1 MFVGEEKVMKVA
13 DQIWVATALLHQ
25 DHPAKPGVDFS
36 IQEIVQ
42 RAVSA
47 LPEDGYRPGL
57 PIHAS
62 LHCVAN
68 KPSNPA
74 PYQMLYET
82 AHGRRRLFRAG
93 DDIPHKYRRKGKIH
107 PRKADLPAKYQPLV
121 DWDNEVDAR
130 SRDIQQSQNQDRP
143 SAARQAGEITSAS
156 DRTFNAVLEK
166 EYRGLPKCLK
176 DLRTGHG
183 VPELEPPARLWALG
197 RMA

>member
-1 MFVGEEKVMKVA
+1 MKVA

-25 DHPAKPGVDFS
+25 DHSDEPDVDFS

-47 LPEDGYRPGL
+47 SPEDGYRPGL

-68 KPSNPA
+68 KPPNPA

-82 AHGRRRLFRAG
+82 GYGRRRLFRAG
-93 DDIPHKYRRKGKIH
+93 VDIPHDYRKKGKIH

-121 DWDNEVDAR
+121 DWYTEVYAR
-130 SRDIQQSQNQDRP
+130 
-143 SAARQAGEITSAS
+143 
-156 DRTFNAVLEK
+156 
-166 EYRGLPKCLK
+166 
-176 DLRTGHG
+176 
-183 VPELEPPARLWALG
+183 
-197 RMA
+197 